1 MKKFK
6 VQAALVLDYKIR
18 NDSQMFHSCA
28 KLTGSDLAIDE
39 AFKSM
44 HHSII
49 TKIKN
54 KYIFECENK
63 ETIWG

>member
-1 MKKFK
+1 
-6 VQAALVLDYKIR
+6 
-18 NDSQMFHSCA
+18 MFHSCA

-54 KYIFECENK
+54 KHIFECENK